1 MARDMKFFLLYLFF
15 FSQSLFAANSCRS
28 LFQPEPQGYL
38 KSDSKSQDVLHFVST
53 DPSENKLQH
62 KIVGTVE
69 FEYFEHSDKLMI
81 HWIEVHPLVRGKGV
95 SKKLV
100 QALLQDFSATKEV
113 VAYLTDS
120 NFKIFKES
128 YLRSNSLN
136 QSVQQTPFY
145 KVFAELGF
153 SIVTYVDNAGDK
165 VILTIKKGAQQGT
178 PNS

>member
-1 MARDMKFFLLYLFF
+1 M
-15 FSQSLFAANSCRS
+15 
-28 LFQPEPQGYL
+28 FQNEIQGYL
-38 KSDSKSQDVLHFVST
+38 KNDSRSQDIIHFVST
-53 DPSENKLQH
+53 DPTENKLQN

-69 FEYFEHSDKLMI
+69 FEYFENSNKLMI
-81 HWIEVHPLVRGKGV
+81 QWIEVHELVRLKGV

-100 QALLQDFSATKEV
+100 QAVLQDFPETIEV

-120 NFKIFKES
+120 NLRIFRDHFSVTKS
-128 YLRSNSLN
+128 FT
-136 QSVQQTPFY
+136 QSVKQTPFY

-153 SIVTYVDNAGDK
+153 SIVTKVDNAGDK